1 MSRGSFGC
9 VEEAASWVSLLPKLV
24 PLPTAEHLEDS
35 EK

>member
-9 VEEAASWVSLLPKLV
+9 VEEAASWVSLPKLV